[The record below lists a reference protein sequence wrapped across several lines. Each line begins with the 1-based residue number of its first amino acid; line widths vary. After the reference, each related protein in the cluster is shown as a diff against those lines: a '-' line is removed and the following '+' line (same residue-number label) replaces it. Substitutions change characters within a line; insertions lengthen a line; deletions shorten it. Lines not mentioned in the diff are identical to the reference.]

1 MKDLTPEPQSPLE
14 ASCNATIDVVG
25 VNEKT
30 GAEAPV
36 FTFKPVEVTD

>member
-1 MKDLTPEPQSPLE
+1 MKDLTLEPNERPDPGALLDLVSV
-14 ASCNATIDVVG
+14 D
-25 VNEKT
+25 EKT

>member
-1 MKDLTPEPQSPLE
+1 MKDLTPEPLAK
-14 ASCNATIDVVG
+14 ASCDATIDVVG